1 MGSPVMKADNLNF
14 SEDSINEIRKKVF
27 GIWWNVFA
35 FYKLYGDQT
44 QPLALP
50 TRITHVMDCW
60 IASRITHLIQEV
72 TKFMDEYDVVN
83 ASRVLMAFVDEC
95 STWYLRESRDRL
107 RDKSTNKE
115 ASQVFGYVMMTLA
128 KLFAPIAPFFSEI
141 IYQHMDQAKA
151 KSIHLEDWPVADEKY
166 LNDALEQEM
175 SLVRQVAEKAH
186 AVRKELKIK
195 VRQPLASVT
204 VVAPG
209 KAADALSILRQ
220 EINVEE
226 VTWAYK
232 KDEQLTVQLDTAITE
247 ELKAK
252 GEMREVMR
260 VIQDLRKEA
269 NVAFDTL
276 VDVELPSWPKEFE
289 EEIKKKTLVK
299 NLLKGESKKILSSN

>member
-1 MGSPVMKADNLNF
+1 M
-14 SEDSINEIRKKVF
+14 
-27 GIWWNVFA
+27 
-35 FYKLYGDQT
+35 
-44 QPLALP
+44 
-50 TRITHVMDCW
+50 
-60 IASRITHLIQEV
+60 
-72 TKFMDEYDVVN
+72 
-83 ASRVLMAFVDEC
+83 
-95 STWYLRESRDRL
+95 
-107 RDKSTNKE
+107 
-115 ASQVFGYVMMTLA
+115 
-128 KLFAPIAPFFSEI
+128 
-141 IYQHMDQAKA
+141 
-151 KSIHLEDWPVADEKY
+151 
-166 LNDALEQEM
+166 
-175 SLVRQVAEKAH
+175 
-186 AVRKELKIK
+186 
-195 VRQPLASVT
+195 
-204 VVAPG
+204 
-209 KAADALSILRQ
+209 SILRQ